1 MLLSLFLQQG
11 FPDGSKKH
19 NRGKRSSLFWLN
31 GGEKSFMALVPGG
44 EAFLSVDEERVC
56 LDLQI
61 VLQASL
67 VHQQVLK
74 KQVWNRFRTSL
85 ETV

>member
-1 MLLSLFLQQG
+1 VITIKIFS
-11 FPDGSKKH
+11 
-19 NRGKRSSLFWLN
+19 RAERSSLFWLN

-44 EAFLSVDEERVC
+44 EAFLSVDEERVR

-74 KQVWNRFRTSL
+74 KTGL
-85 ETV
+85 EPV

>member
-1 MLLSLFLQQG
+1 
-11 FPDGSKKH
+11 
-19 NRGKRSSLFWLN
+19 
-31 GGEKSFMALVPGG
+31 MALVPGG
-44 EAFLSVDEERVC
+44 EALLSVDEERVR

-74 KQVWNRFRTSL
+74 SRFGTGLEQVGTSLERARNHLRTDLELAKKWVWNRLKNRFGASL
-85 ETV
+85 